1 VNDNELLI
9 KNTFTL
15 EVLPSTI
22 KQKSTTVFI
31 NILKNKD
38 DSRRVWRYQREV
50 IRIRISKKNRQ
61 PNDEEKKY
69 KRTTNDL
76 QNIHIKLKIE

>member
-1 VNDNELLI
+1 VNNNELLI

-31 NILKNKD
+31 NILKNKA
-38 DSRRVWRYQREV
+38 DSRRVWRYQRDNQNPY
-50 IRIRISKKNRQ
+50 I
-61 PNDEEKKY
+61 EEEQ
-69 KRTTNDL
+69 TT
-76 QNIHIKLKIE
+76 Q

>member
-1 VNDNELLI
+1 VNNNELLI

-61 PNDEEKKY
+61 HNDQEKKY
-69 KRTTNDL
+69 KRTNNDYKTY
-76 QNIHIKLKIE
+76 I